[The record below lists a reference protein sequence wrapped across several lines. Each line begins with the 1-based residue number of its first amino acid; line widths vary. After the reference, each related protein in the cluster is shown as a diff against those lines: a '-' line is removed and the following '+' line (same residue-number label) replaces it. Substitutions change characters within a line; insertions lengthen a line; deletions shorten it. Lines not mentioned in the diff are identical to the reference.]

1 MAKPLISGRLFSL
14 SVAVFL
20 IAATGSVFC
29 QSAISNEQLLAEAS
43 KRAASVLFDSLNIT
57 TGTFTICSDPGID
70 EIAAGG
76 VIDALQKNG
85 CLLENP
91 ETTLSDS
98 IVTIRV
104 RLSSLQ
110 FTYQKGE
117 SRGFWKK
124 PYIKRSLIGQISII
138 LSGKFS
144 YSGFRSIAASDQIL
158 SSQSNIVAS
167 PKYNQLAPDIPRLGA
182 SRFVEPIAVAAT
194 VGGLI
199 YLFFASR

>member
-1 MAKPLISGRLFSL
+1 MAKPLISGRLVFL

-20 IAATGSVFC
+20 IIATSSIFC

-57 TGTFTICSDPGID
+57 TGTFTISSERGID
-70 EIAAGG
+70 EIVAGG
-76 VIDALQKNG
+76 VIDALQKNN
-85 CLLENP
+85 CLLANL
-91 ETTLSDS
+91 ETSLGDS
-98 IVTIRV
+98 IVTVKV
-104 RLSSLQ
+104 RLSALQ

-124 PYIKRSLIGQISII
+124 PYVKRSLIGQMAVI
-138 LSGKFS
+138 LSGKYN
-144 YSGFRSIAASDQIL
+144 YSGFRDIAASDQVL
-158 SSQSNIVAS
+158 FGQLNIMAS
-167 PKYNQLAPDIPRLGA
+167 PKYNQLAPEIPRLGA
-182 SRFVEPIAVAAT
+182 SRFVEPLAVAAS

>member
-1 MAKPLISGRLFSL
+1 MAKPLISGRLVFL

-57 TGTFTICSDPGID
+57 TSTFTICSEPGID
-70 EIAAGG
+70 EIVAGG
-76 VIDALQKNG
+76 VIDALQKNNR
-85 CLLENP
+85 LLENH
-91 ETTLSDS
+91 ETNFGDS
-98 IVTIRV
+98 IVTIKV
-104 RLSSLQ
+104 RLSALQ

-124 PYIKRSLIGQISII
+124 PYVKRSLIGQIAVT
-138 LSGKFS
+138 LSGKFN
-144 YSGFRSIAASDQIL
+144 YSGFRGIAASDQIL
-158 SSQSNIVAS
+158 SGQANIVAS
-167 PKYNQLAPDIPRLGA
+167 PKYNQLAPEIPRLGA
-182 SRFVEPIAVAAT
+182 SRFVEPLAVAAT